1 MENINNIF
9 NNEFIPKRNMFVISV
24 SNGIIS
30 KRRRLRISEFKILSL
45 KKQLYN

>member
-9 NNEFIPKRNMFVISV
+9 NNEFIPKKNMFVISA
-24 SNGIIS
+24 SNGIIA
-30 KRRRLRISEFKILSL
+30 KRRRLRVSESKILSL